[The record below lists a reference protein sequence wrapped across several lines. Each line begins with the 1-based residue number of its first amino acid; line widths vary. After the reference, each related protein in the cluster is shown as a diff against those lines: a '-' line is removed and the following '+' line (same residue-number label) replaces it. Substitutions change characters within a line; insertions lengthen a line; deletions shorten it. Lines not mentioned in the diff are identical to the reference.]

1 MWVLYLERE
10 HSKAEI
16 AIIPAR
22 TLAFFMAS
30 PGLLR
35 RQASVPQRLDSPMV
49 ELCSGQRCSPRVKGR
64 RNATT
69 ERRSPAFLPQEKE

>member
-35 RQASVPQRLDSPMV
+35 RLDFPTV
-49 ELCSGQRCSPRVKGR
+49 ELCCGQQCSPRVKGR

-69 ERRSPAFLPQEKE
+69 KRRLPAFLPQEKE